1 MKIAIYSRKSV
12 FSEKGES
19 IENQI
24 QLCTEYI
31 NMHYSISKKDILVY
45 QDEGY
50 SGGNTNRPMFRKLL
64 EDANNKVFDCL
75 VCYRLDRISRNVSD
89 FSSLIEHLN
98 KLNIDFV
105 SIKEQF
111 DTSTPM
117 GRAMLYISSV
127 FAQLERE
134 TIAERV
140 RDNMYEL
147 AKSGRWLGGR
157 IPYGFKSSS
166 LTYFDENMTQRK
178 MYQLEIDKS
187 SMNII
192 KYIFD
197 EYLKLR
203 SLSKVHR
210 VLYENKIKGPYQG
223 NFTPSTLG
231 TLLRNPVYVSANDEV
246 FNFLKSK
253 NFDVAGTPD
262 NKHGLLTYAKNT
274 DKPIAAVANHLGII
288 SAKDWLEVQNILD
301 KNSEKAPRAGTGKNT
316 LLSGILKCSICGSNM
331 RTSYKYSSNKII
343 TYYVCGKKKSY
354 GVSACN
360 CKNIRSDVIEPLV
373 INSIKKVN
381 AESMKKEFEKSKL
394 ANNQKNTNSEIK
406 INQLNS
412 TIKEKQN
419 CVDNLI
425 MQLAKFSNSSASSF
439 IIEKIETLNKELENL
454 NIELDSLKNKSQE
467 INNSNFNLDVLLD
480 NLNKF
485 NEEIDKANIEQKQI
499 LLSSILESVEWCSSN
514 NSLII
519 NYIGFNSKTNS
530 LNLQYKSENQLHF
543 PKYTRSHSHGGQG
556 SCFI

>member
-24 QLCTEYI
+24 QLCIEYI
-31 NMHYSISKKDILVY
+31 KTHYSISEDDILIY

-50 SGGNTNRPMFRKLL
+50 SGGNTNRPMFKKLL
-64 EDANNKVFDCL
+64 EDANTKTFDCL

-89 FSSLIEHLN
+89 FSNLIEHLN

-166 LTYFDENMTQRK
+166 LTFFDENMTQRK
-178 MYQLEIDKS
+178 MYQLEIDKE
-187 SMNII
+187 SMDAV

-203 SLSKVHR
+203 SLTKVHR
-210 VLYENKIKGPYQG
+210 LLYSKEIKGPYNG
-223 NFTPSTLG
+223 DYTPSTLG
-231 TLLRNPVYVSANDEV
+231 TLLRNPVYVRADDKV
-246 FNFLKSK
+246 FNYLKNK
-253 NFDVAGTPD
+253 NFDVIGIPD
-262 NKHGLLTYAKNT
+262 NKHGLLTYGKNSK
-274 DKPIAAVANHLGII
+274 DPIAAVANHLGII
-288 SAKDWLEVQNILD
+288 SSKDWLMVQSILD
-301 KNSEKAPRAGTGKNT
+301 KNADKAPRAGTGKNT

-331 RTSYKYSSNKII
+331 RTSYKYSSNKNI

-360 CKNIRSDVIEPLV
+360 CKNIRSDIIEPLV

-381 AESMKKEFEKSKL
+381 VESMKKEFEKSKL
-394 ANNQKNTNSEIK
+394 VNKQNNSNTEVK

-412 TIKEKQN
+412 DIKEKQN
-419 CVDNLI
+419 CVDNLV
-425 MQLAKFSNSSASSF
+425 MQLAKFSDSSASSF
-439 IIEKIETLNKELENL
+439 IIEKIETLNKELANL
-454 NIELDSLKNKSQE
+454 NLELDSLKNKSQN
-467 INNSNFNLDVLLD
+467 INNSNVNLDILLD

-485 NEEIDKANIEQKQI
+485 NEEIDKADIEQQKI
-499 LLSSILESVEWCSSN
+499 LLNSILESVEWNSSN
-514 NSLII
+514 NVLTI

-530 LNLQYKSENQLHF
+530 LNPTDKINSKSHF
-543 PKYTRSHSHGGQG
+543 NTQSRSHSNGR
-556 SCFI
+556 

>member
-31 NMHYSISKKDILVY
+31 NTHYSISKNDILVY

-50 SGGNTNRPMFRKLL
+50 SGGNTNRPMFKKLL
-64 EDANNKVFDCL
+64 EDANNRVFDCL

-178 MYQLEIDKS
+178 MYQLEIS
-187 SMNII
+187 TESMDVV

-203 SLSKVHR
+203 SLSKVHK
-210 VLYENKIKGPYQG
+210 VLYESKIKGPYEG
-223 NFTPSTLG
+223 NFTPSTLAS
-231 TLLRNPVYVSANDEV
+231 LLRNPVYVSANDDV
-246 FNFLKSK
+246 FNYLKNK
-253 NFDVAGTPD
+253 NFDVIGIPD
-262 NKHGLLTYAKNT
+262 NKHGLLTYAKNS
-274 DKPIAAVANHLGII
+274 DNPIAAVASHLGVI
-288 SAKDWLEVQNILD
+288 SSEDWLKVQNILD
-301 KNSEKAPRAGTGKNT
+301 SNSEKAPRAGTGKNT

-331 RTSYKYSSNKII
+331 RTSYKYSSNKNI

-360 CKNIRSDVIEPLV
+360 CKNIRSDIIEPLV
-373 INSIKKVN
+373 INNIKKVN
-381 AESMKKEFEKSKL
+381 VESMKKEFEKSKL
-394 ANNQKNTNSEIK
+394 ANNQNNSNTEVK
-406 INQLNS
+406 INQLS
-412 TIKEKQN
+412 SDIKEKQN
-419 CVDNLI
+419 CVDNLV
-425 MQLAKFSNSSASSF
+425 MQLAKFSGSSASSF
-439 IIEKIETLNKELENL
+439 IIEKIETLNKELVNL
-454 NIELDSLKNKSQE
+454 NLELDSLKNKSQN
-467 INNSNFNLDVLLD
+467 INNLNVNLDILLD
-480 NLNKF
+480 NLNRF
-485 NEEIDKANIEQKQI
+485 NEEIDKADIEQQKI
-499 LLSSILESVEWCSSN
+499 LLNSILESVEWNSSN
-514 NSLII
+514 NVLTI

-530 LNLQYKSENQLHF
+530 LNPTDKINSKSHF
-543 PKYTRSHSHGGQG
+543 NTQSRSYSHGR
-556 SCFI
+556 

>member
-31 NMHYSISKKDILVY
+31 NTHYSISKNDILIY

-50 SGGNTNRPMFRKLL
+50 SGGNTNRPMFKRLL
-64 EDANNKVFDCL
+64 DDANNKIFNCL

-89 FSSLIEHLN
+89 FSTLIEHLN

-157 IPYGFKSSS
+157 VPYGFKSTSV
-166 LTYFDENMTQRK
+166 TFFDENMTQRK
-178 MYQLEIDKS
+178 MYQLEIDS
-187 SMNII
+187 ESMDIV
-192 KYIFD
+192 KYIFN

-203 SLSKVHR
+203 SLSKVHK
-210 VLYENKIKGPYQG
+210 VLYDNGIKGSYDG

-231 TLLRNPVYVSANDEV
+231 SILRNPVYVIADDEV
-246 FNFLKSK
+246 FKYLKNK
-253 NFDVAGTPD
+253 NFDVIGIPD
-262 NKHGLLTYAKNT
+262 NKHGLLTYAKNSSN
-274 DKPIAAVANHLGII
+274 PIAAVANHFGII
-288 SAKDWLEVQNILD
+288 SSEKWLRVQKLLD
-301 KNSEKAPRAGTGKNT
+301 NNSEKAPRAGTSKNT
-316 LLSGILKCSICGSNM
+316 LLSGILKCGLCGANM
-331 RTSYKYSSNKII
+331 RTSYKYSSNKNI

-360 CKNIRSDVIEPLV
+360 CKNIRSDIIEPLA
-373 INSIKKVN
+373 IDSIKKVN
-381 AESMKKEFEKSKL
+381 VESMKKEFEKSILVNKES
-394 ANNQKNTNSEIK
+394 KNDTEIK
-406 INQLNS
+406 INKLNS
-412 TIKEKQN
+412 SIIEKQDY
-419 CVDNLI
+419 VDNLV

-439 IIEKIETLNKELENL
+439 IIEKIEVLNKEILNL
-454 NIELDSLKNKSQE
+454 NSELDYLKNQSQQ
-467 INNSNFNLDVLLD
+467 INNSNLNLDVLID

-485 NEEIDKANIEQKQI
+485 NEEFENADIEQQRI
-499 LLSSILESVEWCSSN
+499 LLNSILESIEWCSN
-514 NSLII
+514 NNTLII
-519 NYIGFNSKTNS
+519 NYIGFNSITNS
-530 LNLQYKSENQLHF
+530 LNPTDKINS
-543 PKYTRSHSHGGQG
+543 K
-556 SCFI
+556 SCFNSYSRSYSYG